1 MFVAARRTEGALNR
15 GTRRVNLQQTST
27 FFVAVGGD
35 RRGRFLT
42 YHSLGAGRDVRGNRR
57 IAEISNYSHRE
68 GL

>member
-15 GTRRVNLQQTST
+15 GTRRVNLQLTRT

-35 RRGRFLT
+35 LRGHFLT
-42 YHSLGAGRDVRGNRR
+42 YHSLGAGRDVCRNCG